1 MREKKNLKMI
11 VFFLPDKVH
20 RMSESKTTTTTTKNH
35 IAGVL
40 PYCLQTVA

>member
-1 MREKKNLKMI
+1 MREKKNLKMV

-20 RMSESKTTTTTTKNH
+20 RMSESKTTTTKKH